1 MQHAKRYPG
10 ESLRDEKGLSIV
22 VGLLTIAALMLLGTT
37 AVMVS
42 TTNVKI
48 SANYKTANQAFF
60 AAEAGIEEARA
71 RMGEN
76 FTPTTGATG
85 RIDDSSP
92 TSAAWSVS
100 IGGPGPYTSIQ
111 SALSYTVRIVHKTD
125 TAGNILYWGDSNG
138 DGFNDRNTTTGENI
152 YLVTSYGAASGASK
166 TIEVEMAINRIPVPG
181 ALYVKASTTIQGTST
196 HIIGSD
202 SCGGASKPGITTTL
216 ATTTVSMSGNPIIK
230 GSTSPTGT
238 PPSIVSNP
246 GANIDVQAMIDS
258 FKGGAD
264 YQYNVASAT
273 HTGMNWGT
281 PTPGATQ
288 DDPSSCSEKNI
299 VYYNTSNGTN
309 LTDITLSG
317 GSMGCGILLVEG
329 DLDASGDFAWN
340 GVVIVSGSVRITG
353 GGNKNITGGI
363 IAGGSADADL
373 IGGNISVVYCSS
385 AVNNQTANQ
394 PLRNLSWM
402 EKT

>member
-1 MQHAKRYPG
+1 
-10 ESLRDEKGLSIV
+10 
-22 VGLLTIAALMLLGTT
+22 
-37 AVMVS
+37 
-42 TTNVKI
+42 
-48 SANYKTANQAFF
+48 ANYKTTNQAFF

-71 RMGEN
+71 RMGKN
-76 FTPTTGATG
+76 FTPTTGVTG

-125 TAGNILYWGDSNG
+125 PAGNILYWGDSNG
-138 DGFNDRNTTTGENI
+138 DGFNDRNTTTGQNI

-166 TIEVEMAINRIPVPG
+166 TIEVEMARNRIPVPG

-202 SCGGASKPGITTTL
+202 SCGGASKPGIVTTL
-216 ATTTVSMSGNPIIK
+216 DTSTVTTAGLPKII

-238 PPSIVSNP
+238 PPSVVSNP

-258 FKGGAD
+258 LKGGAD
-264 YQYNVASAT
+264 YQYNVPGAT

-288 DDPSSCSEKNI
+288 DDPSTCSTRNI

-329 DLDASGDFAWN
+329 DLDASGDFSWN
-340 GVVIVSGSVRITG
+340 GIVIVSGSVRITG

-385 AVNNQTANQ
+385 VVNNQTVNQ